1 MLLRRVFAG
10 TVLVALSG
18 AVSVSWAARKPGD
31 PLRPGFNLFSRQD
44 DVKVG
49 QENAKQ
55 VLQQYDVVKNPFLQD
70 YVQRLGQKL
79 AAMPEAR
86 QSGFEF
92 TFTVLNVDEINAFAL
107 PGGPMFIYTGLL
119 KAVDN
124 EAQLAG
130 VMGHEMSHV
139 ILRHG
144 THEATKANGIQ
155 LAVGGLAGLLGGG
168 ESTMGKLAQAG
179 LGLTAN
185 SVILKF
191 SRDAESEADALG
203 SHLMSEAGYDPVQM
217 AKFFE
222 KLAAGGQQGPQFLSD
237 HPNPGNREAA
247 IVAEMKTLPAAKYG
261 TESGQFSRMKKELA
275 ALPPPAKKPQ
285 PGGPAPG
292 ASVPASG
299 RVPQGWQAYQGQGWT
314 INYPEGWQASGSGNE
329 VTMAPRDGIVQ
340 QNGASQVG
348 FGALIGV
355 FAPQG
360 RRTSLSVATSDLIK
374 KLQSANPKMQVAG
387 AAKTVQVAGADGL
400 MTMLKED
407 SPFGGPETDGLV
419 TVSRPTGL
427 LYFVFVA
434 PDQDYA
440 RVEKT
445 FQQMLDS
452 VKLQ

>member
-55 VLQQYDVVKNPFLQD
+55 VLQQYDVVNNPFLQD

-144 THEATKANGIQ
+144 THEASKANAIQ
-155 LAVGGLAGLLGGG
+155 LLAGGAAAMLGGG
-168 ESTMGKLAQAG
+168 ESTAGKLAQAG
-179 LGLTAN
+179 LGFGAN

-203 SHLMSEAGYDPVQM
+203 SHLMSQAGYDPVQM

-222 KLAAGGQQGPQFLSD
+222 TLAKSGAQGPQFLSD
-237 HPNPGNREAA
+237 HPNPGNRESA
-247 IVAEMKTLPAAKYG
+247 IVAEMKTLPARSYG
-261 TESGQFSRMKKELA
+261 GESGQFARMKKELA
-275 ALPPPAKKPQ
+275 ALPPPTKKPQ
-285 PGGPAPG
+285 PGAAGPG
-292 ASVPASG
+292 AGVP
-299 RVPQGWQAYQGQGWT
+299 P
-314 INYPEGWQASGSGNE
+314 
-329 VTMAPRDGIVQ
+329 
-340 QNGASQVG
+340 
-348 FGALIGV
+348 
-355 FAPQG
+355 
-360 RRTSLSVATSDLIK
+360 
-374 KLQSANPKMQVAG
+374 AG
-387 AAKTVQVAGADGL
+387 K
-400 MTMLKED
+400 
-407 SPFGGPETDGLV
+407 
-419 TVSRPTGL
+419 
-427 LYFVFVA
+427 A
-434 PDQDYA
+434 PDGW
-440 RVEKT
+440 KT
-445 FQQMLDS
+445 FQNANCSLFYPDN
-452 VKLQ
+452 